1 MKPAFVVRFRP
12 AGPWRIGPDSGARN
26 RVDRIYHSD
35 SLFSAVTHAMA
46 RFGQMEDWLAAT
58 AASDNGSA
66 VRFSSCFP
74 LMDDVQFV
82 VPPRTMWPPLP
93 SPKVRWK
100 SARFVPLSVVASLTA
115 ERPLHD
121 SAWYV
126 HGPSECLMAGHGPEH
141 IGPFR
146 SALRSYA
153 AVDRLSGSAVAVHDA
168 ACLEF
173 SEGGGL
179 WAAVEFA
186 DGEAAARWNEPV
198 RAALRLL
205 ADSGLG
211 GERSMGWGRSE
222 APEFIDGTLPDMIL
236 PPVAPAPPPEPSAE
250 GAEPAP
256 KPPLET
262 GYWLLSMYSPAGGDL
277 VDWQRGSYS
286 IVTRGGRVDSP
297 VRSGDPKKL
306 LRMVEEGSVLV
317 AEAPP
322 RGAAA
327 DVAPDGFPHPV
338 FRAGFAVAIP
348 VPLRPV
354 ERPLGAS

>member
-1 MKPAFVVRFRP
+1 MNPAFVVRFRP

-46 RFGQMEDWLAAT
+46 RLGRMEQWLAAT
-58 AASDNGSA
+58 ARNPQGPD

-74 LMDDVQFV
+74 FLDNVQFI
-82 VPPRTMWPPLP
+82 VPPRHLWPPLP

-100 SARFVPLSVVASLTA
+100 SARFVPLSVVAALVSD
-115 ERPLHD
+115 RPLSD
-121 SAWYV
+121 NGWYV
-126 HGPSECLMAGHGPEH
+126 DGPSECLIAGHETERN
-141 IGPFR
+141 GPFR
-146 SALRSYA
+146 PVLRSYA
-153 AVDRLSGSAVAVHDA
+153 AVDRPSGSAVLVHDA

-173 SEGGGL
+173 SAGGGL
-179 WAAVEFA
+179 WATVEFA
-186 DGEAAARWNEPV
+186 GAEAASRWNDPV

-211 GERSMGWGRSE
+211 GERSIGWGRSE
-222 APEFIDGTLPDMIL
+222 TPEFVEGVLPDMIL
-236 PPVAPAPPPEPSAE
+236 PPVAPAQPAEPPVE

-256 KPPLET
+256 KPAPET
-262 GYWLLSMYSPAGGDL
+262 GYWLLSLYSPAAEDG

-286 IVTRGGRVDSP
+286 VVTRSGRVESP
-297 VRSGDPKKL
+297 VRSGDAKKL
-306 LRMVEEGSVLV
+306 LRMVEEGSVL
-317 AEAPP
+317 AAQTPP
-322 RGAAA
+322 MGAAP

-338 FRAGFAVAIP
+338 FRSGFAVAIP
-348 VPLRPV
+348 VPLRQV